1 MNMQT
6 ENQSKKRYWKIAA
19 GSGGGK
25 WADWKKQGIAAI
37 GWSEL
42 GNLAEIDREVF
53 DRRAAAEYPK
63 VAKAKLRQ
71 VWDFRNIE
79 SGDHI
84 IAMHGYQTVL
94 SIGIVKKG
102 YEFIQGKDYAHQIE
116 VGWDEIESFQVQPSG
131 WTKTLLELNENQF
144 NWLAS
149 AKKDAMVIQGEI
161 STSDSI
167 LRPQNVILYGPP
179 GTGKTYNTKKR
190 ALELILGKE
199 GKDKI
204 SKLSESDLGRLFRE
218 YQDQGQ
224 IEFVTFHQSY
234 GYEEFI
240 EGLRP
245 ILDIDESGDDVHYE
259 MHNGIF
265 KGIALRAA
273 SHGLQRTT
281 EKGTDFEEL
290 WAQLVANIQ
299 NTNEGV
305 IGESL
310 RKKKYNLR
318 IAKGGSIVAF
328 RYEEEEEEEEGE
340 NIEDNKFVIQPYY
353 ASKNQI
359 KKIWTNR
366 DSFKSDPE
374 ELDSNQIIQILGHY
388 YIAVP
393 MVYKRIWEISEN
405 FKKSS
410 IDDPVI
416 KNTIKQIKSQQA
428 LVDDKPFSFT
438 SNSPQYVLIIDEINR
453 GNISKILGE
462 LITLLEPD
470 KRLGAENELRLPLA
484 YSPNVRFSVP
494 PNLHIIGTMNTAD
507 RSIALMDV
515 ALRRR
520 FTFEEVMPNVK
531 ILNEVLCQKLLNN
544 ENNGNNKF
552 LVKLTVL
559 LLGIMNKRIRFIYD
573 RDHQI
578 GHSYFLKVD
587 RLNGDSFNSLR
598 RVFVDR
604 VIPLL
609 QEYFYGDWDKICMVL
624 GCPYNEK
631 SEPRRTGIKGKYDHP
646 IIRTSKFLEQDI
658 LGFNHDEYEDQVDF
672 EINPDFIDPDAKELY
687 LKNTFLGVLHIKEDD
702 LDKRYKELINS
713 KDSLDTT
720 TAEQKATEVNQ

>member
-1 MNMQT
+1 MARQ
-6 ENQSKKRYWKIAA
+6 E
-19 GSGGGK
+19 
-25 WADWKKQGIAAI
+25 
-37 GWSEL
+37 
-42 GNLAEIDREVF
+42 RE
-53 DRRAAAEYPK
+53 R
-63 VAKAKLRQ
+63 L
-71 VWDFRNIE
+71 
-79 SGDHI
+79 
-84 IAMHGYQTVL
+84 
-94 SIGIVKKG
+94 
-102 YEFIQGKDYAHQIE
+102 
-116 VGWDEIESFQVQPSG
+116 
-131 WTKTLLELNENQF
+131 
-144 NWLAS
+144 
-149 AKKDAMVIQGEI
+149 
-161 STSDSI
+161 
-167 LRPQNVILYGPP
+167 
-179 GTGKTYNTKKR
+179 YNTKKR

-328 RYEEEEEEEEGE
+328 RYEEEEEEEEEGE
-340 NIEDNKFVIQPYY
+340 NIEDNKSVIQPYY

-702 LDKRYKELINS
+702 LDKRYKELMNS